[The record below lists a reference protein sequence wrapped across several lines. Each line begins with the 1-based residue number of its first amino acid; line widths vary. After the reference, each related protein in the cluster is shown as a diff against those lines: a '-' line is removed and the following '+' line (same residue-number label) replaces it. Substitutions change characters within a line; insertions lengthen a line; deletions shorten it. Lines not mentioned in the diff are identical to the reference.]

1 MQCQT
6 APRWEP
12 KLWVTEGK
20 LSQTSDPRTGL
31 PFLPL
36 MCLHGVFHEHLHVF
50 DLIAFLVCHFSLWLE
65 NNPLSLLPAVRVQTK
80 QSQPKVE
87 TPLFKTKRM
96 LSSNESHTALG
107 DPTFPSLKP
116 VKRNEPP
123 VMFSRGP
130 GCDSSACQ
138 RGAPGKP
145 NFCWAIALICCCFLG
160 LKSQTNPGPCTNV
173 FSVCSLWQHR
183 PTSPS
188 FPMWFPA
195 SDRAELCSHPPQPI
209 STSFPR
215 AAGIFYGL
223 FPTRWQ
229 NTSRFGQHHQ
239 RHKTRQEQRF
249 FFAVLTQSEQFSPCL
264 QSCPPKTA
272 WIRVFEKL
280 ILLQYCLGFVL
291 LAFLLHHYYNF
302 LFELTCQIFNRFVNK
317 NGPSSPRFCCCWELF
332 AAVSCSLKTEFQWF
346 QGLQG
351 NEGEDVKF
359 DFLILQLLPWVTSPT
374 GRRMWVSAVRA
385 SSREL
390 RTAWGEPWHLPCLG
404 EREPLQIYG
413 R

>member
-36 MCLHGVFHEHLHVF
+36 TCLHGVFHGHLHVF
-50 DLIAFLVCHFSLWLE
+50 NLIAFLVLSFFSMARKQPPAFAPCCQTE
-65 NNPLSLLPAVRVQTK
+65 SKPNNLS
-80 QSQPKVE
+80 PKLKH
-87 TPLFKTKRM
+87 LFSRPKGC
-96 LSSNESHTALG
+96 SSNESHTALG

-123 VMFSRGP
+123 VMFPRGP

-138 RGAPGKP
+138 RGAPRKP
-145 NFCWAIALICCCFLG
+145 SFWWAIALICCCFLG

-195 SDRAELCSHPPQPI
+195 RDRAELCSHPPQPI

-239 RHKTRQEQRF
+239 RHKTKQEQRF
-249 FFAVLTQSEQFSPCL
+249 FFCCSYTIWAVFSMLAIMPTKNCL
-264 QSCPPKTA
+264 DSCLWEINFA
-272 WIRVFEKL
+272 A
-280 ILLQYCLGFVL
+280 ILLGFCSPGFFTPSL
-291 LAFLLHHYYNF
+291 LQFPF
-302 LFELTCQIFNRFVNK
+302 WT
-317 NGPSSPRFCCCWELF
+317 
-332 AAVSCSLKTEFQWF
+332 
-346 QGLQG
+346 
-351 NEGEDVKF
+351 
-359 DFLILQLLPWVTSPT
+359 
-374 GRRMWVSAVRA
+374 
-385 SSREL
+385 
-390 RTAWGEPWHLPCLG
+390 HLPNF
-404 EREPLQIYG
+404 Q
-413 R
+413 